1 MCGACSKNNNVI
13 SVRIYDTGY
22 GLKQLK
28 LLFFGGLGRLS
39 LELNQIIINHG
50 FQAHFIRAI
59 KFKLPKN
66 PVHASGRDFYFLLL
80 TSSLLPQ
87 KSLGLWEVISKK

>member
-50 FQAHFIRAI
+50 FQSPFIRAI
-59 KFKLPKN
+59 KFKLPRKN
-66 PVHASGRDFYFLLL
+66 LFTKVKRFFQALC
-80 TSSLLPQ
+80 Q
-87 KSLGLWEVISKK
+87 